1 MKKINKYKI
10 EPWDFPTEANDMPTR
25 VVSILTKVVD
35 SKWLGSM
42 DLKYDDG
49 YFYTR
54 INFSFNRFD
63 SLFDLKDYVF
73 IWWFITKNNPDD
85 ILEILKRTNL
95 DLSFDNNILY
105 QISYDGR
112 FRKVGEKI
120 YKEETIRKGY
130 EELVNFLKTHKKPDG
145 QYSD

>member
-1 MKKINKYKI
+1 M
-10 EPWDFPTEANDMPTR
+10 
-25 VVSILTKVVD
+25 
-35 SKWLGSM
+35 
-42 DLKYDDG
+42 
-49 YFYTR
+49 
-54 INFSFNRFD
+54 
-63 SLFDLKDYVF
+63 FDLKDYVF
-73 IWWFITKNNPDD
+73 IWWFITNNNPDD
-85 ILEILKRTNL
+85 LLEILKRTDL

-105 QISYDGR
+105 QISYDVR